1 MHAVGNYK
9 KLVSLVKLAFD
20 KMIRIIHMKL
30 KLAILSLLC
39 VQASLSAFAD
49 GTVKVNYNG
58 ATAEVQSTDNSIII
72 ERNGSHVTVID
83 TVRREP
89 LAVIL
94 SGSSGDGSFCLKG
107 KNSATIS
114 LSSLQLTSKEGAAI
128 EIKNKEIV
136 RLVAERDTKNTLT
149 ITACNDTASHK
160 AAALWV
166 KGDAEFGGK
175 GVLNVVATGKGCKGV
190 NVQGNIIIS
199 DLNFD
204 VLTSGMYLDVD
215 TTNTFGPPPGMSPF
229 GEGGFDPNNIPEEVK
244 KMFEEM
250 MKNGPMQ
257 MGGGMPPFGGGMPP
271 FGGGEMPQMGGMP
284 PFGGGMPP
292 FGEGGGMPPMKQK
305 YIGKAKGI
313 RAQGTVTIESGN
325 VTVNTSTPGAEG
337 IEGKKGVIVNGG
349 NVFVKAC
356 DDAINSNS
364 TIYFNGGNTT
374 AWSTSN
380 DAVDANIEGG
390 MPFFPM
396 GQNQKKETSPGIVI
410 TGGVVNAFSQVGPPE
425 EGLDCDFAPILVS
438 GGTAFSIGASM
449 GPMTSVPTEETAQQ
463 PTILFNGV
471 NFEEGTPVILE
482 TESGKEIFKTKAPFS
497 FKGSST
503 IVTSPELK
511 KGYTYVLK
519 SNGESYTIKI
529 EKNFNTFNAQTP
541 TRRF

>member
-1 MHAVGNYK
+1 
-9 KLVSLVKLAFD
+9 
-20 KMIRIIHMKL
+20 MKQ
-30 KLAILSLLC
+30 KLAILILLAIH
-39 VQASLSAFAD
+39 ASLSAFAD
-49 GTVKVNYNG
+49 GTVKVNYSG
-58 ATAEVQSTDNSIII
+58 TTADVQSKDKSIVI

-83 TVRREP
+83 TLKQEP

-94 SGSSGDGSFCLKG
+94 SGSSADGSFCLKSN
-107 KNSATIS
+107 NSTTIS
-114 LSSLQLTSKEGAAI
+114 LSSLQLTSNEGAAI
-128 EIKNKEIV
+128 EIKCKEKVKFI
-136 RLVAERDTKNTLT
+136 AEKDTKNTLT
-149 ITACNDTASHK
+149 ITACNDTANHK
-160 AAALWV
+160 TAALWV
-166 KGDAEFGGK
+166 KGDAEFSGNGK
-175 GVLNVVATGKGCKGV
+175 LNVVATGKGCKGV
-190 NVQGNIIIS
+190 NVQGNITIA
-199 DLNFD
+199 DLSFD

-215 TTNTFGPPPGMSPF
+215 TANTFGPPPGLPPF

-292 FGEGGGMPPMKQK
+292 FGGGGGMPPMKQK

-349 NVFVKAC
+349 NIFVKAC

-390 MPFFPM
+390 LAFFPM
-396 GQNQKKETSPGIVI
+396 GQNQNKETSPGIVI

-449 GPMTSVPTEETAQQ
+449 GPMTSVPTEETAKQ

-511 KGYTYVLK
+511 RGKTYVLK
-519 SNGESYTIKI
+519 SNGESYKIKI
-529 EKNFNTFNAQTP
+529 EKNFNTFNAQTQQ
-541 TRRF
+541 RRF